1 MESNALSLVT
11 FKIGKE
17 LYGIN
22 IMEVNEI
29 IKLTEITS
37 IPNAP
42 EFVEGVITLRGE
54 IIPVVDLGKR
64 FNFEKIEFTEDEELL
79 RGIIIITVEEMT
91 IGIII
96 DQVNRVIN
104 VNKSQI
110 QPPPQMISGIG
121 AEYIQG
127 VVKLEDNNLL
137 VILNIN
143 KLFSKKELMLLSGKQ

>member
-1 MESNALSLVT
+1 MSGTTLSFVT
-11 FKIGKE
+11 FKISNE

-54 IIPVVDLGKR
+54 IIPIVDLGKR
-64 FNFEKIEFTEDEELL
+64 FNFPKKEFTEDEELL
-79 RGIIIITVEEMT
+79 RGIIIINVEDMT

-104 VNKSQI
+104 ITREQI
-110 QPPPQMISGIG
+110 QPPPQIIAGIG

-127 VVKLEDNNLL
+127 VVKLEDSTLL

-143 KLFSKKELMLLSGKQ
+143 KLFSKKELMLLSGRY

>member
-1 MESNALSLVT
+1 MDSGSLSLVT
-11 FKIGKE
+11 FKINKE

-37 IPNAP
+37 IPNSP

-64 FNFEKIEFTEDEELL
+64 FHFEKMEFTEDEELL
-79 RGIIIITVEEMT
+79 RGSVIITVEDMT

-96 DQVNRVIN
+96 DEVNRVIN
-104 VNKSQI
+104 INKNQI

-137 VILNIN
+137 VILNIH
-143 KLFSKKELMLLSGKQ
+143 KLFSKKELMQLSGKY

>member
-1 MESNALSLVT
+1 MGEITLSLVT
-11 FKIGKE
+11 FKIGNE

-42 EFVEGVITLRGE
+42 QFVEGVITLRGQ

-64 FNFEKIEFTEDEELL
+64 FNFEKREFTEDEELL
-79 RGIIIITVEEMT
+79 RGIIIITVEEMI

-96 DQVNRVIN
+96 DQVNRVVSI
-104 VNKSQI
+104 NKSQI
-110 QPPPQMISGIG
+110 QPPPQIIAGIG
-121 AEYIQG
+121 VEYIQG
-127 VVKLEDNNLL
+127 VVQLDDNTLL

-143 KLFSKKELMLLSGKQ
+143 KLFSKKELMQLAGE